1 MADLAKDVRE
11 FHERVKQ
18 MNQVADDLSAILFMG
33 PESPFYTAM
42 WKVMEGYR
50 DTLEELYGLAGWV
63 DWWWLECDMG
73 NRPMQVKIPGDDE
86 FRLISTIDDFV
97 LLVVDDFERRKQA

>member
-1 MADLAKDVRE
+1 MEKLEKAVRE

-18 MNQVADDLSAILFMG
+18 MTQVADDLSTILFMG

-50 DTLEELYGLAGWV
+50 DTLEELYGLAGWI

-73 NRPMQVKIPGDDE
+73 NRPMQAKIPGDTE

-97 LLVVDDFERRKQA
+97 RLAIDDFKRRNQA